1 MAIQDSERKYTRAQC
16 EYKGKWKRHLK
27 GHIKL
32 IHESERHPCP
42 QCDYKARQSQHL
54 RQHVKLF
61 IKVLPTHVT
70 CVTTKHLQNPVSIVT
85 S

>member
-1 MAIQDSERKYTRAQC
+1 MTPPALRKVKYDVIFH
-16 EYKGKWKRHLK
+16 EVHLWSQNS
-27 GHIKL
+27 
-32 IHESERHPCP
+32 IHEIEYHPCP